1 MITAEVICQS
11 IFGFSLFVTEEVSG
25 YLLVAIVFL
34 GMPLT
39 LAEGSLFRVE
49 FLMGKASRTGQ
60 EILLLVFNLLS
71 LGVAVILDAQLIDLV
86 IGSWARGVEA
96 STVLATPLYIP
107 QTVMVVGMTMV
118 VLVLLAQ
125 ILRGIASLLATEQP

>member
-1 MITAEVICQS
+1 MC
-11 IFGFSLFVTEEVSG
+11 
-25 YLLVAIVFL
+25 
-34 GMPLT
+34 
-39 LAEGSLFRVE
+39 
-49 FLMGKASRTGQ
+49 KASRTGQ

-71 LGVAVILDAQLIDLV
+71 LGVAVILDAQLLDLV

-125 ILRGIASLLATEQP
+125 ILRGIRSAERRVGKECVSRCRSRW